1 MKIAAM
7 KEIHEGEKR
16 VPLIPPTVDH
26 LVKLGADIEVEA
38 GIGATCRYSDADY
51 EQAGARV
58 VADREALL
66 QSADMVLRLR
76 KPPVREIPLMKT
88 GCIHVSYLDPFNEA
102 ELLEKLRAGGI
113 SAVSLEMLPRST
125 IAQKM
130 DVLSSQASLGG
141 YVAVILAAGHL
152 DKILPMMTT
161 PSGVIK
167 PCRAFII
174 GAGVAG
180 LQAIATARRLGARV
194 EAFDIRPVVEEQV
207 KSLGARFVRIDLGET
222 GQTTD
227 GYAGA
232 LAPEQIRMQKEGMAR
247 VCAQSDIVITTAQ
260 VFGRMAPRIVDASMV
275 ARMQPG
281 SVIVDMA
288 VETGGNVEGS
298 EVDRIVEIN
307 GVSIIGLANLPGRV
321 AVTASQMYSANLG
334 NFIGHFW
341 NKDAKAFDL
350 KLEDDLIRGALITHA
365 GAIFSETYKR
375 MMSERGE

>member
-222 GQTTD
+222 GQTRD

-375 MMSERGE
+375 MMNERGE